1 MDFGICKQV
10 NADSSTTSPGLIMG
24 SPDYMAPE
32 QAAGLAA
39 TTSSDIYA
47 VGCILYETL
56 TGRLPFEGRNAV
68 DVLLQKGVQEA
79 DPPTRYRPD
88 LPPVLSDVV
97 TRCLRRNPEER
108 PPSMRALEYEL
119 TRAVEG
125 RANAVAAVL
134 GLGFGMDTEPS
145 TRITDDPPSGQ
156 TGAIASPMAP
166 MLEEPSTR
174 PTMLPPG
181 HPAEVTQPGARGLLG
196 LAAGVKA
203 ILFMVLGALLVGV
216 AVLVFSPDSASQIG
230 RDLGLEVE
238 GKAPLD
244 GVAPPPPQQA
254 VIPSATRPDFGSD
267 PIKDRL
273 KRADSNPEDAESV
286 EELVAQADAAAAD
299 GRWSEPADQSV
310 VVMLSRLALI
320 DPGNDAIGRL
330 RKQAASELLPA
341 GDKALKDKDWA
352 KAATSFRGVVSIWP
366 DREDA
371 REGLLRA
378 LRALGVVHRRDKDYQ
393 AALSTADEILNY
405 EPEDL
410 RALLLRAQMLGELD
424 RWEESKDAYAAA
436 KKLKPS
442 SKVARKGYAKAAQ
455 KARKQARLRRKKK

>member
-1 MDFGICKQV
+1 
-10 NADSSTTSPGLIMG
+10 
-24 SPDYMAPE
+24 
-32 QAAGLAA
+32 
-39 TTSSDIYA
+39 
-47 VGCILYETL
+47 
-56 TGRLPFEGRNAV
+56 
-68 DVLLQKGVQEA
+68 
-79 DPPTRYRPD
+79 
-88 LPPVLSDVV
+88 
-97 TRCLRRNPEER
+97 
-108 PPSMRALEYEL
+108 
-119 TRAVEG
+119 
-125 RANAVAAVL
+125 
-134 GLGFGMDTEPS
+134 
-145 TRITDDPPSGQ
+145 
-156 TGAIASPMAP
+156 
-166 MLEEPSTR
+166 
-174 PTMLPPG
+174 
-181 HPAEVTQPGARGLLG
+181 
-196 LAAGVKA
+196 
-203 ILFMVLGALLVGV
+203 VGV